1 MVLIGARSELPYVQS
16 LFDRFPTEVQARVAN
31 TAGRLTLG
39 EMLVMLDGAA
49 CVLTNDSGPMHKAV
63 ALERPTVCLFG
74 PANPGHYGQ
83 ELPYVSI
90 FYAPVFCSPCLYETD
105 QPPCYGNNVCMQRI
119 KPEPVVQAVLR
130 LLGTPDAGAQVPAR
144 PADFP
149 VISDAPDG
157 RPLGLVIRASL
168 RSDGGE

>member
-1 MVLIGARSELPYVQS
+1 VVLIGARSELPYVQS

-119 KPEPVVQAVLR
+119 KPEPWCKRYCGCSAPRMPVHKYQRGR
-130 LLGTPDAGAQVPAR
+130 LISQSSVMRRTAGRWAW
-144 PADFP
+144 
-149 VISDAPDG
+149 
-157 RPLGLVIRASL
+157 
-168 RSDGGE
+168 